1 MSIKAIF
8 YSKFDTQE
16 GERSFGQPVIS
27 CAYAE
32 IGPKVIHQVPEDSI
46 IPISSPAASTF
57 VHFPDISFFVIPRQ
71 ELCGNLIQVCKE
83 GYRILSYPVCIKS
96 PYYDRNEFIFNF
108 CLILAEDEPFSSYKS
123 VVQKLANLM
132 RGLEEQSR
140 FLSADSSRPNTGK
153 IYSLCEILMED
164 LNNYCECM
172 VPIDSLNTLNIKLF
186 PTYAPP
192 PPVKAWQVPL
202 FTIRPETL
210 VDENWDLTMRRILP
224 YINGVS
230 SVKKIA
236 YLADADYSLTK
247 RCIKHLLYY
256 NTLLLLDIFSF
267 TAIYAPTAEFGHT
280 IVSDVAM
287 QRECAWYINTAFA
300 PRMTSTTVVSSS
312 AAGYFP
318 SDSDQPTNDTNY
330 AQRQQDHPPMGKVD
344 TIWPLSASR
353 RPLNGVAL
361 IELYAALHQGQSVR
375 EWYSAHT
382 NELAHVDVRHF
393 ITFGVIK
400 GFLYRVHKYAFAT
413 GHARPPRANNTA
425 GLSSGGGAGNGNGIT
440 NMEAPILAKS
450 MSSEFAGLS
459 VDDHADYSNQD
470 GDEYGGGGGG
480 GGDDEEGERP
490 GDSIDDETL
499 GRYLD
504 GQCCFD
510 QICTEL
516 EIGEKELL
524 ARIKRWPGEVQII
537 HR

>member
-16 GERSFGQPVIS
+16 G
-27 CAYAE
+27 
-32 IGPKVIHQVPEDSI
+32 PKVIHQVPEDSI
-46 IPISSPAASTF
+46 IPNTSSNATTF
-57 VHFPDISFFVIPRQ
+57 VNFPDISFFVIPRQ

-83 GYRILSYPVCIKS
+83 GYRILSYPICIKS

-108 CLILAEDEPFSSYKS
+108 CLVLAEDEPFSSYKT
-123 VVQKLANLM
+123 VVKKLATLM
-132 RGLEEQSR
+132 RGLEEQSH
-140 FLSADSSRPNTGK
+140 FLSADLSQPNTGK
-153 IYSLCEILMED
+153 VYSLCEVLMED

-172 VPIDSLNTLNIKLF
+172 IPIDSLNTLNIKLF

-192 PPVKAWQVPL
+192 PPVKAWHVPL

-210 VDENWDLTMRRILP
+210 MDENWDLTMQRILP

-267 TAIYAPTAEFGHT
+267 TAIYAPTAEFGRT
-280 IVSDVAM
+280 IAYDPPM
-287 QRECAWYINTAFA
+287 QRECARYVNTAFA
-300 PRMTSTTVVSSS
+300 PAPPAAASSTAGSFSTTNNPN
-312 AAGYFP
+312 AP
-318 SDSDQPTNDTNY
+318 DP
-330 AQRQQDHPPMGKVD
+330 DHPSSTSDPHHHHPD
-344 TIWPLSASR
+344 LLTTSTIWPLTSSHT
-353 RPLNGVAL
+353 PLSGVSL
-361 IELYAALHQGQSVR
+361 IELYASLRQGQSVR

-382 NELAHVDVRHF
+382 DELAHIDVRRF

-413 GHARPPRANNTA
+413 GHARPSRYAVGVVA
-425 GLSSGGGAGNGNGIT
+425 AGNGLGGNLDVASAAAASSVALGR
-440 NMEAPILAKS
+440 S
-450 MSSEFAGLS
+450 MSSEFGEFS
-459 VDDHADYSNQD
+459 EEDEED
-470 GDEYGGGGGG
+470 GDEG
-480 GGDDEEGERP
+480 EEEFEGVDGEDGEEAAVRP
-490 GDSIDDETL
+490 GDGIDDEVL

-516 EIGEKELL
+516 EIGEKDLL